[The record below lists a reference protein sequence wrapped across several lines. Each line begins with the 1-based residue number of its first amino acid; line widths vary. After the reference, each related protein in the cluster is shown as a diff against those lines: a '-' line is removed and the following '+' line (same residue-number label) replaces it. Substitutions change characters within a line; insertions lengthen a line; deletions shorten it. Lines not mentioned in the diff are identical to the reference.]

1 MPKKTFISNDF
12 EASSFTAA
20 NVTAANTEYD
30 NAFGEKKLV
39 FKNNASFIDCISKT
53 NRVSTDNA
61 EDLNVVMTMYN
72 LLEYC
77 KIYSDTIGSVW
88 AYLRNEPNSDV
99 NGSINY

>member
-1 MPKKTFISNDF
+1 MHLVKN
-12 EASSFTAA
+12 
-20 NVTAANTEYD
+20 
-30 NAFGEKKLV
+30 KLV

>member
-1 MPKKTFISNDF
+1 MILRHPVLRQLMLLLLTLNMIMRLVK
-12 EASSFTAA
+12 
-20 NVTAANTEYD
+20 
-30 NAFGEKKLV
+30 KKLV

>member
-1 MPKKTFISNDF
+1 MILRHPVLRQLMLLLLTLNMIMRLVK
-12 EASSFTAA
+12 
-20 NVTAANTEYD
+20 
-30 NAFGEKKLV
+30 KKLV

-72 LLEYC
+72 FLEYC